1 MPRKKQRTPQEKKQL
16 SYERDG
22 RNAYNESSK
31 GSRKAIPFR
40 KHWVNQTYRGKIRK
54 LLNLLGMRPKPLS
67 ETDVEPIENKVQE
80 TRRADWKKSPD
91 MPLGEF
97 VAKQKQQRDLRQ
109 QYGRHF
115 KDVVGS
121 DSRNWPDTA
130 ADAGVK

>member
-1 MPRKKQRTPQEKKQL
+1 MPQKTPRTPQEKKRL

-31 GSRKAIPFR
+31 GSRKSIHFR

-54 LLNLLGMRPKPLS
+54 LLNLLGMRPNPLT
-67 ETDVEPIENKVQE
+67 EADVEPVANRVKEA
-80 TRRADWKKSPD
+80 RRKDWKKSPD

-109 QYGRHF
+109 QYGKNF

-121 DSRNWPDTA
+121 DQREWPE
-130 ADAGVK
+130 